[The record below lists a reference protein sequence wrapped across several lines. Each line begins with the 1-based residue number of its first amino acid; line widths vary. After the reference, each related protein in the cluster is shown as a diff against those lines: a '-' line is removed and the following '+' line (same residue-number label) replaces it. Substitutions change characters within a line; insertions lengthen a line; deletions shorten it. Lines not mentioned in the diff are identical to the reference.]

1 MIMSKADFEYTLSSG
16 IKVNFVFNA
25 DIPINYC
32 YWDTVSTYQSYRTI
46 KESALSLSD
55 MKFNI
60 IYNIPENTT
69 ISNVTDNIETI
80 LKQYILRSN
89 SEIFRQIPNAD
100 SKIPSWT
107 SYNPQYKMFSFES
120 ELFFKVKVDTSS
132 IRQCSYLTTPQQ
144 VSDDYQYANLSKN
157 SNCSNKLITK
167 DSINPTPCLFAQGA
181 FSSIY
186 FLTTCSGYQS
196 DEKVI
201 YTNTLTHK
209 ISNNSFNVDAVLY
222 RTLENVYKVDIVNT
236 TTNVVFSTL
245 SYDSIS
251 FPKDK
256 SNLYEEILTKLN
268 HVLDSYKEDYNI
280 ETTYSYVDSNVT
292 SVSVNIKSKNSYISN
307 LFSKDSHA
315 IQNDKVLQAI

>member
-1 MIMSKADFEYTLSSG
+1 MSKTDFEHTLSSG
-16 IKVNFVFNA
+16 IKVNFVFNS

-32 YWDTVSTYQSYRTI
+32 YWDTVNTYQSYIKI
-46 KESALSLSD
+46 KESNLSLSD

-60 IYNIPENTT
+60 IYNISKNTT
-69 ISNVTDNIETI
+69 ISNVTDNVETI

-89 SEIFRQIPNAD
+89 SEIFRQIPSAD
-100 SKIPSWT
+100 SQLPSWT
-107 SYNPQYKMFSFES
+107 SYNPQYKMFSFDS
-120 ELFFKVKVDTSS
+120 ELFFKVKVDISS
-132 IRQCSYLTTPQQ
+132 IRQCSYLTSPQQ

-167 DSINPTPCLFAQGA
+167 NSINPTPCLFASGV
-181 FSSIY
+181 FSAH
-186 FLTTCSGYQS
+186 FLTTCAGYQS
-196 DEKVI
+196 DQKVI

-209 ISNNSFNVDAVLY
+209 ISNNVFNIDAVLY

-251 FPKDK
+251 FSKDK

-280 ETTYSYVDSNVT
+280 ETIYSYVESNIN
-292 SVSVNIKSKNSYISN
+292 SVSVNIKSKNSYISS
-307 LFSKDSHA
+307 LLSKDSYVV
-315 IQNDKVLQAI
+315 QNNKVFQAI